1 MGQEFARRV
10 DGYNRA
16 FAIETLANIANP
28 ATVTAA
34 APAGP
39 GRIER
44 FNIKDENATAAVF
57 NFGNII
63 ITIDGTVL
71 WNNPPWKIWDG
82 FTAGAHVVNGPN
94 FSFNQDGS
102 ATRNLLQVIINLD
115 YESSASIAYQPN
127 AATVRICGVHVIGR
141 MGR

>member
-1 MGQEFARRV
+1 MGQEFARRI

-16 FAIETLANIANP
+16 FAINTIANIANP
-28 ATVTAA
+28 TWVTSA

-44 FNIKDENATAAVF
+44 FDIKDENATAPVF
-57 NFGNII
+57 NVGVINV
-63 ITIDGTVL
+63 TVDGVAI
-71 WNNPPWKIWDG
+71 WANPPWMIWDG
-82 FTAGAHVVNGPN
+82 YAAGAHVVNGPN
-94 FSFNQDGS
+94 FSYNQDAG

-127 AATVRICGVHVIGR
+127 GATVRICGVTIIGR